1 MMGRTSRPAQAKG
14 QAATGDGNDACL
26 YLVTTDE
33 EAAHFLAH
41 GLKLSRAT
49 PIMLTERDGI
59 GPWLAKLAE
68 NVTDEAPCSNVVLRL
83 RRAMVAQALEPE
95 PDHSAEFAARC
106 YLLSGN

>member
-1 MMGRTSRPAQAKG
+1 MGQGHTSRAGKSQTG
-14 QAATGDGNDACL
+14 MQGDGDSCL
-26 YLVTTDE
+26 YLVTTAE
-33 EAAHFLAH
+33 NASAFLAD
-41 GLKLSRAT
+41 GLKLSRTA

-68 NVTDEAPCSNVVLRL
+68 NVTDEPLCPNVVLRL